1 MTRAIN
7 APGPDLGIALNP
19 DALHHETQR
28 RLNSGDQAQPLIL
41 ERGYTNLGQLDHLT
55 LRGAN
60 SAASE
65 QQYQYDALGRMS
77 FRVLQGD
84 QASKVMHH
92 GVV

>member
-41 ERGYTNLGQLDHLT
+41 ERGYTNLGQLITLPCAVLT
-55 LRGAN
+55 APPVN
-60 SAASE
+60 SSINTTPWGE
-65 QQYQYDALGRMS
+65 
-77 FRVLQGD
+77 
-84 QASKVMHH
+84 
-92 GVV
+92 